1 MLRGVRSGFFAPDCE
16 ILVPVR
22 PRGVRRFDLPYAT
35 AHFRNY
41 VSDNVS
47 DNVSGYEDTQFQD
60 KKAHSKTRGLRYF
73 AAVASPS
80 RTR

>member
-41 VSDNVS
+41 VSDNF
-47 DNVSGYEDTQFQD
+47 SGYKDTQFQD

>member
-22 PRGVRRFDLPYAT
+22 PRGVRRSDVPYAT

-47 DNVSGYEDTQFQD
+47 GYKDTQFQD
-60 KKAHSKTRGLRYF
+60 KKAHSKARGLRYF

>member
-47 DNVSGYEDTQFQD
+47 GYKDTQFQD
-60 KKAHSKTRGLRYF
+60 KKAHSKARGLRYF